1 MIKENKVSQS
11 IESLAKVV
19 NIAKVTIG
27 LRLKI
32 AAIIILSILVS
43 SPISAYLN
51 TIANRVLTGNIG
63 IYLTASMNLI
73 VTTCI
78 ILLFV
83 QFFIIKPLK
92 TVLTATQEVSKGN
105 LKVQVSYRSKDE
117 LGQLSSSFNQM
128 IENLRNLIVDMNHAS
143 DFVAQAS
150 DQLSHVSKSV
160 VQSFDPIVENV
171 NGMAKGAE
179 TQVAV
184 SQESSRALEEMA
196 AGVQKIAE
204 TSSFVSELSLTTL
217 SEAEKGNEAIN
228 RVKDQ
233 MQDISQSVN
242 DSASIIYKM
251 SELSE
256 KITGITKM
264 ISEIAS
270 QTSLLALNASIEAA
284 RAGEDGK
291 GFAVVA
297 NEVKKLASQTE
308 NSAAQI
314 SEIIGQ
320 VDRVSTDAVQSMK
333 KGVQEV
339 QKGIEIA
346 IYSGEAFEKILD
358 AVKNVS
364 VHIEEVAA
372 TAEQMAASSEEVSAS
387 VTELSGI
394 ATGTSDKANHAAIST
409 KEQLKEMDRILTSA
423 ESLAEMAAQLK
434 QTVGKFL
441 MA

>member
-117 LGQLSSSFNQM
+117 LGQPSSFNQM

-434 QTVGKFL
+434 QTVGKFS